1 MKNEDYNKLRDKAVS
16 HISESEID
24 KGEYK
29 DLNDIIHELKVHQV
43 ELEIQND
50 ELIETQ
56 RKLIDLNQKFY
67 DLYNFAPLCYLTLNL
82 SGDILESNFKSYEY
96 FKLKKD
102 DLISK
107 SILNFV
113 VLKDYDQMLEHIEK
127 VKNTGTLQS
136 QEIQFKDK
144 YGEIFTGIIQSVINE
159 SKKQQIIYSA
169 IIDITKE
176 KEKEK
181 EIENNYESIKK
192 LMNNMQEIVFIIN
205 SQGIIKLANEKLIKL
220 TGIGKEDIQG
230 KEFISLITSEKRIDS
245 YKKLNQLYNKDHYE
259 ATFTLKNVSENETDF
274 EIVFNKGIWENNV
287 VYFCSGR
294 ELKKESENTFKI
306 NDVLI
311 EKIKTLIK
319 ENKNDAALKYIN
331 KIKGFKKENKL
342 LEIEN
347 LNILLVEDNRPDNIE
362 ELIESFNKKITIM
375 PDIYKAYDEFKDNY
389 YNIIILKISSGEMSK
404 LEFLKKIKKDYDI
417 PVIGIFSDFNK
428 ETIRK
433 FIDAGLDD
441 FIIKPILKSD
451 AIKNTIINIIK

>member
-389 YNIIILKISSGEMSK
+389 YNIIILKISSGETSK

-428 ETIRK
+428 ETIRQ